1 MRNQVIRGIRSIV
14 ATAVIAASLGMLIGV
29 ETTPVHAVAGTNE
42 QINFQGR
49 LFNTQGAVVPDGYY
63 NVQFKIYQD
72 GDGQSVGN
80 PTGTLEWTESHLN
93 NDGNGILVKNG
104 YMSVELGSVT
114 AFGSSVDWNQSV
126 LWLSMNIGN
135 TNTSCASFATCSPDG
150 EMVPMKRLSST
161 PYSLN
166 SSRLGGLA
174 SSQFVQLAQGV
185 QTDAVAAS
193 NSIFINKT
201 GAGGNFLN
209 LQQNGVTALTVSD
222 AGDLTFGANANH
234 TLSVATAVSGVGKF
248 LTVAAGDGGAGSAG
262 GDLVLQGGDAGSGN
276 ANGGDVTVYGGAGT
290 GTGVR
295 GLVNIGPAAFASVTE
310 TACAADCSIS
320 QASVDTYGTVVISA
334 SVSGINITLPAP
346 TITSAAGRT
355 IYIATSSTSQDFNL
369 QTNSGGD
376 LIDVAMRKN
385 TTSTM
390 IWNGTAWTPGGASN
404 ATTLQAT
411 YNNGS
416 NPATTPEIKLDSIRG
431 TIDIQDADTS
441 IGADLLNIRG
451 SNAIGLG
458 TVLFGVS
465 DTGRV
470 TVQGTT
476 DQSSAF
482 RVLDS
487 NGNYQLN
494 VNSANGYN
502 INNSVAAPGNEIE
515 NPGFEAG
522 GLIDGGEEGWF
533 GPATASIVNDSAN
546 ANNGNYALH
555 VSASSSQI
563 DVYAGTYYEVR
574 PDDVIFFKGW
584 VKNSAGANGTAGIQ
598 LTWYDRDKAVLSTTT
613 NYGTLPGTTY
623 VLRQLTGTAPAGAAY
638 VKASAVVRPS
648 ATTGTFY
655 FDDFVMSSALET
667 SAYTFRNALDSTNAF
682 KIQSAGSAQT
692 LFTADTTNNRLKV
705 GDSLGTDTATT
716 LLVLDSSVANP
727 TTSLIDGGLFYRS
740 DTNSLKAVIGGTV
753 VDICTTAVTCSGYSA
768 SAGSSIQLQATTP
781 GTAQTG
787 NFNITGTGI
796 LTQLQTQDNA
806 SGATQNLVI
815 RTGNATG
822 GNSGNL
828 TLDVGTATG
837 SAGTI
842 TLGHTGVATTMG
854 GTLAIQG
861 SNTLSLGLAST
872 NTGSI
877 LFRSAAGSNTVTL
890 KGPVASGT
898 SYTLTLPSNIGA
910 AGECMKTD
918 ATGNIYF
925 QGCGVGVNFNLQD
938 AYNNSSTPADITLS
952 DGKDLSITAQDTAGT
967 DPSVLF
973 NLQCGA
979 SCTTANGNGR
989 FAVRNG
995 TTDIFTVSPN
1005 SAGITLNGHT
1015 QIGSGSTD
1023 GTQTNFQLD
1032 SFNGDGV
1039 SPGETESACSTS
1051 VNQGALYY
1059 NTTMGSIRGCI
1070 NGAWNDISNPDTLG
1084 LLSFGVVPSSG
1095 NHAYD
1100 LPALVQPG
1108 YSGPCKVSRL
1118 DTNSVHVEP
1127 CVAYSNGRRVTVTGG
1142 NLDINVATAPS
1153 TNLTS
1158 SNRWG
1163 HVCLNATSGQAEFTG
1178 TTGFAAATSGMPDS
1192 DAQFDAGSPIVC
1204 LADVLATSAGGV
1216 IDDIYDTRTFT
1227 SAMKEAVNLST
1238 AAELGMLVDAG
1249 TSGAMTPAASG
1260 SAKLYGTVVATNGQT
1275 SAGAPNAIVTTVG
1288 PAWVKANAGTAGQFI
1303 KTSTTNGYGNT
1314 TTSIPNNSFYY
1325 SVGNTRTTYSTAC
1338 TTTSDCSA
1346 SLYVNFIVR

>member
-1 MRNQVIRGIRSIV
+1 MRSGIVRVLRSVTAI
-14 ATAVIAASLGMLIGV
+14 AVIAASVITLTGV
-29 ETTPVHAVAGTNE
+29 ETTPVSAVTGTNE

-49 LFNTQGAVVPDGYY
+49 LFNAQGAVVPDGYY
-63 NVQFKIYQD
+63 NIQFKIYQD

-80 PTGTLEWTESHLN
+80 TTGSPAGSLKWTESHLN
-93 NDGNGILVKNG
+93 AAGKGVLVKNG
-104 YMSVELGSVT
+104 YLSVELGSVT

-135 TNTSCASFATCSPDG
+135 TNTSCATFATCAPDG

-161 PYSLN
+161 PYAMN
-166 SSRLGGLA
+166 TARLGNLT

-185 QTDAVAAS
+185 QTDAVAGS
-193 NSIFINKT
+193 SSIFINKT
-201 GAGGNFLN
+201 AAGGNFLN
-209 LQQNGVTALTVSD
+209 FQQSGVSALAVTD
-222 AGDLTFGANANH
+222 AGNLTFGANANH
-234 TLSVATAVSGVGKF
+234 SLTVATAASGTGKS
-248 LTVAAGDGGAGSAG
+248 LTLVAGGGGADSAG
-262 GDLVLQGGDAGSGN
+262 GALVLQGGNGGSGN
-276 ANGGDVTVYGGAGT
+276 ANGGNVTIYGGTGS

-295 GLVNIGPAAFASVTE
+295 GLVNIGPAAFSSGTD
-310 TACAADCSIS
+310 TPCATSCTIS
-320 QASVDTYGTVVISA
+320 QSLVDTYGTVVVSA
-334 SVSGINITLPAP
+334 SATDIDITLPAP
-346 TITSAAGRT
+346 TITTAGRT
-355 IYIATSSTSQDFNL
+355 IYISTSSASQDFNL
-369 QTNSGGD
+369 RTNSGAD
-376 LIDVAMRKN
+376 QIDVAMRKN

-431 TIDIQDADTS
+431 TIDIQDADVS
-441 IGADLLNIRG
+441 INADLLNIRG
-451 SNAIGLG
+451 SNANGLG

-470 TVQGTT
+470 TIQGTT
-476 DQSSAF
+476 DQNSAF

-494 VNSANGYN
+494 VNSANGYI
-502 INNSVAAPGNEIE
+502 INNSVDTAGNEID

-522 GLIDGGEEGWF
+522 GLLSSGEEGWF
-533 GPATASIVNDSAN
+533 GPALASIVNDNTN
-546 ANNGNYALH
+546 ARNGNHLLQVTAN
-555 VSASSSQI
+555 SSQI

-574 PDDVIFFKGW
+574 PGDILSFRGW

-598 LTWYDRDKAVLSTTT
+598 LTWYDRNKSVLSYTTD
-613 NYGTLPGTTY
+613 YGSLPGTSY
-623 VLRQLTGTAPAGAAY
+623 VQRSVSGTAPAGAAY

-655 FDDFVMSSALET
+655 FDDFAMSNALET
-667 SAYTFRNALDSTNAF
+667 GAYTFRNGTDSTNAF

-705 GDSLGTDTATT
+705 GDSTGSDTGTT
-716 LLVLDSSVANP
+716 LLVLDNTVADPSTN
-727 TTSLIDGGLFYRS
+727 LQNGGLFYRS
-740 DTNSLKAVIGGTV
+740 DTNSLKAVIGGAV

-768 SAGSSIQLQATTP
+768 SAGSSIQLQTSSP

-796 LTQLQTQDNA
+796 LTQLQTQDNG
-806 SGATQNLVI
+806 SGNSQNLNI

-822 GNSGNL
+822 GGSGNL
-828 TLDVGTATG
+828 TLDTGTASGTRGSITIGTG
-837 SAGTI
+837 N
-842 TLGHTGVATTMG
+842 VAVTMG

-861 SNTLSLGLAST
+861 SNTLALGQASA

-890 KGPVASGT
+890 RGPTSTGT
-898 SYTLTLPSNIGA
+898 SYALTLPSNLGA
-910 AGECMKTD
+910 SGECMKTD

-925 QGCGVGVNFNLQD
+925 QGCGVGVNYNLQD
-938 AYNNSSTPADITLS
+938 AYNNSDTPANITLT
-952 DGKDLSITAQDTAGT
+952 DGKDLTFTSAETANDAN
-967 DPSVLF
+967 F
-973 NLQCGA
+973 IFKLQCTIGCDPD
-979 SCTTANGNGR
+979 SNYSTTNNGR
-989 FAVRNG
+989 FAIQGAGTDALSVDANGSVYIGSKTSDSVTHLFQFDSYNG
-995 TTDIFTVSPN
+995 TTDPTGTNYGCS
-1005 SAGITLNGHT
+1005 
-1015 QIGSGSTD
+1015 ST
-1023 GTQTNFQLD
+1023 
-1032 SFNGDGV
+1032 
-1039 SPGETESACSTS
+1039 

-1059 NTTMGSIRGCI
+1059 NSTMGSIRGCI
-1070 NGAWNDISNPDTLG
+1070 NGTWNDISNPDTLG
-1084 LLSFGVVPSSG
+1084 LLSFGIVPSSG
-1095 NHAYD
+1095 NQSYD

-1108 YSGPCKVSRL
+1108 YSGPCKVSL
-1118 DTNSVHVEP
+1118 ADSNTVHIEP
-1127 CVAYSNGRRVTVTGG
+1127 CVAYTNGRRVTVPQT
-1142 NLDINVATAPS
+1142 NLDINVATSPN
-1153 TNLTS
+1153 TNLTGT
-1158 SNRWG
+1158 NRWG
-1163 HVCLNATSGQAEFTG
+1163 HICLNPISGVAEFTSN
-1178 TTGFAAATSGMPDS
+1178 TGFSSATAGMPDS
-1192 DAQFDAGSPIVC
+1192 NAQFDAGSPIVC
-1204 LADVLATSAGGV
+1204 LADILATSAGGV

-1238 AAELGMLVDAG
+1238 ATELGMLVDAG
-1249 TSGAMTPAASG
+1249 TAGAMTPAVSA

-1314 TTSIPNNSFYY
+1314 TSSIPNNSFYY
-1325 SVGNTRTTYSTAC
+1325 SVGNTRTSYSTAC
-1338 TTTSDCSA
+1338 TTAADCSA